1 MKQFVW
7 RLQRVLDIRKKEEKK
22 KRTELIQLT
31 EKLAATRSEL
41 LIKKKILEEIIHNL
55 CKENK
60 KQRIAKQ
67 ELFLT
72 YSKTNNEYIKKLNKK
87 ICELEL
93 QQKEKIDELLRIR
106 KLKEGLERLKADAK
120 AQYIKEQEKYEQKE
134 LDKVANISFALKAHN

>member
-134 LDKVANISFALKAHN
+134 LDEVANISFALKAHN